1 MSPRYIDASTLQER
15 EEHILDNALEIISTQ
30 GIVALTM
37 DKLVSHIGYSKG
49 TLYNHFSSKED
60 VLAGL
65 CNRNMTRVKD
75 LFIRATNIEANARD
89 KMIAISFAYLLSVL
103 LSPQHFALVMNAKTE
118 LFEKAS
124 PARREEHDQLDE
136 ALFSLMHGIIQE
148 AIAKQELILKDGVDP
163 QQVSF
168 STWAMAFGTIA
179 LLLNGEKACSTMTG
193 MMLEDRVIAHSN
205 IVMDGLGWQVSERD
219 QQQFLDWLRDD
230 LFVEE
235 VDALEQKGVRL
246 RAA

>member
-1 MSPRYIDASTLQER
+1 MAPRYIDQAALDAR
-15 EEHILDNALEIISTQ
+15 EDSILDSALDIISKQ

-37 DKLVSHIGYSKG
+37 DKLVSEISYSKG

-60 VLAGL
+60 VLVGS
-65 CNRNMTRVKD
+65 CNRNMRSVKD
-75 LFIRATNIEANARD
+75 LFLRAAAIEETARD
-89 KMIAISFAYLLSVL
+89 KMIAMGFAYMLSVL

-124 PARREEHDQLDE
+124 PKRREEYYLLDE
-136 ALFSLMHGIIQE
+136 KLFGVMHSIIQE
-148 AIAKQELILKDGVDP
+148 AISKKELVLKAGVDA

-168 STWAMAFGTIA
+168 STWAMAFGTIG

-193 MMLEDRVIAHSN
+193 MTLENRVIAHSN
-205 IVMDGLGWQVSERD
+205 IVMDGLGWKASSREQKE
-219 QQQFLDWLRDD
+219 FLCWLKREV
-230 LFVEE
+230 FAGE
-235 VDALEQKGVRL
+235 VDVLEQQGIFL

>member
-1 MSPRYIDASTLQER
+1 MAPRYIDQAALEAR
-15 EEHILDNALEIISTQ
+15 ENNILDSALSLISRL
-30 GIVALTM
+30 GIVGLTM
-37 DKLVSHIGYSKG
+37 DKLVAEISYSKG

-65 CNRNMTRVKD
+65 CNRNMRSVMQ
-75 LFIRATNIEANARD
+75 LFSRAIAIDGCVRD
-89 KMIAISFAYLLSVL
+89 KMTAIGFAYMLSVL

-124 PARREEHDQLDE
+124 LERREEHDCLDE
-136 ALFSLMHGIIQE
+136 KLFNVMYGIIQE
-148 AIAKQELILKDGVDP
+148 AIAKRELQLKKGVDA

-168 STWAMAFGTIA
+168 SIWAMAFGTIA

-205 IVMDGLGWQVSERD
+205 IVMDGLGWQASERD
-219 QQQFLDWLRDD
+219 QYEFLCWLKND
-230 LFVEE
+230 LFVKE
-235 VDALEQKGVRL
+235 VNLLEQKDIRL
-246 RAA
+246 RA